1 MRPAICQDKQI
12 AADNTLCIIRVICAV
27 LANGRPHKP
36 VRVRF
41 IKASIHATV
50 RIILSHEKWPT
61 QADPF
66 PRRSDIRSANLGQFS
81 RPMTGHTPQ
90 KLPFFRRNLLHHR
103 SARIVPLHT
112 LDYDTIYFPF
122 CQAYF

>member
-12 AADNTLCIIRVICAV
+12 ATDNTLCIIKVICAV

-41 IKASIHATV
+41 IKASVHATV

-66 PRRSDIRSANLGQFS
+66 PGAAIYAAQTWIVQPPDDRTYSAEV
-81 RPMTGHTPQ
+81 TA
-90 KLPFFRRNLLHHR
+90 FRRNLLHHR
-103 SARIVPLHT
+103 IAGIVSLHT
-112 LDYDTIYFPF
+112 LEYLTTYFPF